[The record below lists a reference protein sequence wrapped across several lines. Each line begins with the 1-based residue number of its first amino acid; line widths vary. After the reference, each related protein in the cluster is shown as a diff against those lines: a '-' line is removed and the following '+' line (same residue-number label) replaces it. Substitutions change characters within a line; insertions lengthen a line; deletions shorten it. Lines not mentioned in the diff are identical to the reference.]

1 MVPDWGEGRRMTAI
15 GYVLA
20 FTNGPIGKVRIDGA
34 TVREALSTPTSAQVR
49 IAADHALDVEAPLG
63 TAATLE
69 VKRDGATERTWHLKV
84 VEVRFERMA
93 IDEYEYTVLLAHP
106 LAFTSYRA
114 DVRMFQKTSVDKV
127 VEDVLQRASTGLTPK
142 WHLKRTLPTR
152 EYCVQYRETDFDF
165 VSRLLEHEG
174 IFYECDAGDGT
185 GFSLSDNK
193 DAFKP
198 IDGDEHVAYVAQTEA
213 DGVCDFVV
221 EYGWTTDKVTV
232 KDWNFDLPKVTLE
245 ASEDVGS
252 TFMGEVYEFP
262 GGFSDTSQASDIA
275 LVRAEEVA
283 SRQVVGWGRS
293 NDPRFRPARKF
304 KLTSTSRDSLNDEW
318 SLRAVTHTFTV
329 RIEGVGDY
337 VNSFTCSPASQPYR
351 PQRVTKPPV
360 AAGSD
365 CVVVTGPSGEEI
377 HTDKYGRM
385 TGKFYWDRDGKDD
398 ETSSRWIR
406 VVQLA
411 IGGSM
416 ALARTKWEMVCRY
429 LYGDPDRPIA
439 IARVDNGVHTSPYA
453 YPKAASAMALKTLTS
468 PGGGK
473 HNEYSMEDGGGGMKV
488 GVTASKDYTENTN
501 LHKTQKIGNNE
512 KLDVGVDAKT
522 TVDGSQKI
530 SIGAML
536 SRTVSSDAGVEIT
549 GDRTKT
555 VGAAEMVT
563 ITGTSS
569 EQVHGSDTESV
580 GACRIS
586 AATMGVSRT
595 TKGSTSLTV
604 GGAMIEASGM
614 GCSVATLGARSE
626 TVGAAKLVLSGGA
639 CEETVIGAMA
649 QTIGG
654 VLMNNAAGKSK
665 AATKGA
671 ATLEVGGVA
680 MYNAADQLQ
689 IRADTIKITVG
700 GVVNLLGGGGVL
712 NMTPGSAS
720 FVGLVTLKGSNGVTM
735 SGAPNLVG

>member
-1 MVPDWGEGRRMTAI
+1 MTST
-15 GYVLA
+15 GYVLT
-20 FTNGPIGKVRIDGA
+20 FTNGPVGKARVEGA

-49 IAADHALDVEAPLG
+49 IAVDHALDVEAPLG
-63 TAATLE
+63 TAGTLE
-69 VKRDGATERTWHLKV
+69 VKLGAATQRTWHLKV
-84 VEVRFERMA
+84 AEVRFDRKT
-93 IDEYEYTVLLAHP
+93 IDEYHYTVLLAHP
-106 LAFTSYRA
+106 LALLSYRA
-114 DVRMFQKTSVDKV
+114 DVRMFQKMSVDKI
-127 VEDVLQRASTGLTPK
+127 VEDVLQSASTGLTPT
-142 WHLKRTLPTR
+142 WHLNRALPTR

-185 GFSLSDNK
+185 GFTLADNK

-198 IDGDEHVAYVAQTEA
+198 IDGDEHVPYVSAFGA
-213 DGVCDFVV
+213 DGIDDFVV

-232 KDWNFDLPKVTLE
+232 RDWNFDLPKVKLE
-245 ASEDVGS
+245 SSADVGS

-262 GGFSDTSQASDIA
+262 GGFSEPPQASDIA
-275 LVRAEEVA
+275 LIRAEEVA
-283 SRQVVGWGRS
+283 SRQVTAWGRS
-293 NDPRFRPARKF
+293 NDIRFRPARKF

-318 SLRAVTHTFTV
+318 SLRGATHVFTI
-329 RIEGVGDY
+329 RNQGVGDY
-337 VNSFTCSPASQPYR
+337 ANTFSCAPASQPYR
-351 PQRVTKPPV
+351 PPRVTKPPV

-385 TGKFYWDRDGKDD
+385 TGKFYWDRVGKDD

-416 ALARTKWEMVCRY
+416 ALARTKWEMIVRY
-429 LYGDPDRPIA
+429 LYGDPDRPVA

-473 HNEYSMEDGGGGMKV
+473 HNEYSMEDGGGGMKI

-501 LHKTQKIGNNE
+501 LHKTQKVGNNE

-522 TVDGSQKI
+522 TVDGGQKI

-536 SRTVSSDAGVEIT
+536 SKTVSSDAGVEVT

-586 AATMGVSRT
+586 AATMGVSRS
-595 TKGSTSLTV
+595 TKGSSSLTV
-604 GGAMIEASGM
+604 GGAMIEASGL

-639 CEETVIGAMA
+639 IGETVIGAMA
-649 QTIGG
+649 HTVGG
-654 VLMNNAAGKSK
+654 VLLNNAAGKSQSS
-665 AATKGA
+665 TKGA

-680 MYNAADQLQ
+680 MYNAASQLQ

-735 SGAPNLVG
+735 TGAPNLVG

>member
-1 MVPDWGEGRRMTAI
+1 MTST

-20 FTNGPIGKVRIDGA
+20 FTNGPIGTSRVEAA
-34 TVREALSTPTSAQVR
+34 TIREALSVPTSARVQ
-49 IAADHALDVEAPLG
+49 IALDHPLDVEAPLG
-63 TAATLE
+63 TAGTLE
-69 VKRDGATERTWHLKV
+69 VKVGSTTERTWHLKV
-84 VEVRFERMA
+84 VEVRFDRA
-93 IDEYEYTVLLAHP
+93 TIDEYHYTVLLAHP
-106 LAFTSYRA
+106 LALLSYRA
-114 DVRMFQKTSVDKV
+114 DVRMFQKMSVKEI
-127 VEDVLQRASTGLTPK
+127 VEDVLQRASTGLTPT
-142 WHLKRTLPTR
+142 WHLNRTLPKR

-198 IDGDEHVAYVAQTEA
+198 IDGDEHVPYVNSFRE
-213 DGVCDFVV
+213 DGVDDFVV

-232 KDWNFDLPKVTLE
+232 KDWNFDLPKVKLE

-252 TFMGEVYEFP
+252 SFMGEMYEFP
-262 GGFSDTSQASDIA
+262 GGFSDPPGAKDIA
-275 LVRAEEVA
+275 LIRAEETA
-283 SRQVVGWGRS
+283 SRQVVATGRS
-293 NDPRFRPARKF
+293 NDLRFRPSRKF
-304 KLTSTSRDSLNDEW
+304 KLTSTSRDALNDEW
-318 SLRAVTHTFTV
+318 SLRGATHTFTI
-329 RIEGVGDY
+329 RQAGIGDY
-337 VNSFTCSPASQPYR
+337 VNTFTCAPATQPYR
-351 PQRVTKPPV
+351 PPRVTKPPV

-385 TGKFYWDRDGKDD
+385 TGKFYWDRVGKDD
-398 ETSSRWIR
+398 DTSSRWIR

-416 ALARTKWEMVCRY
+416 ALARTKWEMIVRY

-439 IARVDNGVHTSPYA
+439 IARVDNGVHTSPYG
-453 YPKAASAMALKTLTS
+453 YPKASSAMALKTLTS

-473 HNEYSMEDGGGGMKV
+473 HNEYSMEDGGGGMKI
-488 GVTASKDYTENTN
+488 GVTASKDYTEHTN
-501 LHKTQKIGNNE
+501 LHKTQKVGNNE

-522 TVDGSQKI
+522 TVDGSQKVK
-530 SIGAML
+530 IGAVL
-536 SRTVSSDAGVEIT
+536 SRTVSSDATVEVT

-555 VGAAEMVT
+555 VGAAEMIT
-563 ITGTSS
+563 ISQTSS
-569 EQVHGSDTESV
+569 EQIHGSDTESV

-604 GGAMIEASGM
+604 GGAMIEASGL

-639 CEETVIGAMA
+639 IDETVIGAMA
-649 QTIGG
+649 HTVGG
-654 VLMNNAAGKSK
+654 VLLNNAAAKSK
-665 AATKGA
+665 SATNGA

-680 MYNAADQLQ
+680 MYNAGDQLQ
-689 IRADTIKITVG
+689 IRADSIKIVVG

-720 FVGLVTLKGSNGVTM
+720 FVGLVTLKGSSGVTM
-735 SGAPNLVG
+735 TGAPNLVG